1 MSVKTGPRKR
11 GVPIRYAI
19 QGVRVFHR
27 LASPI
32 LSLLGMRGKSIVVRQ
47 GFRLEL
53 DADEAIDFGLLMLRD
68 FEPGLRRAI
77 ERSVRPGDIVLDI
90 GANSGIHTLLL
101 ARQVG
106 SEGRVYAFE
115 PTAFAFAKMQKNLS
129 LNPEFAPQ
137 VQPLEIG
144 LTDVPGHALP
154 DAISSSWNLSAPI
167 AAANPLDMGYAQS
180 TSGARTL
187 TLDEWSAENTL
198 TRLDWI
204 KLDVDGFEVRVL
216 RGALGTLAKW
226 RPKIFLEIAPH
237 HFVRPEETFEHLIE
251 IIRDAGY
258 RLHDLNGVPIETDA
272 RAIREGLREGAL
284 LNALALPSKD

>member
-1 MSVKTGPRKR
+1 MSRKK

-19 QGVRVFHR
+19 QGVRIFHR

-32 LSLLGMRGKSIVVRQ
+32 LSIFGMRGNSVVVRQ
-47 GFRLEL
+47 GLRFEL
-53 DADEAIDFGLLMLRD
+53 DADEAIDFGLLVFRD

-77 ERSVRPGDIVLDI
+77 ERTVRSGEVVLDI
-90 GANSGIHTLLL
+90 GANTGIHTLIL

-106 SEGRVYAFE
+106 PQGCVFAFE
-115 PTAFAFAKMQKNLS
+115 PTRFAFAKLRKNLS
-129 LNPEFAPQ
+129 LNPDLATR
-137 VQPLEIG
+137 VTALEIG

-154 DAISSSWNLSAPI
+154 DAVSSSWNLSAPL
-167 AAANPLDMGYAQS
+167 ASANPLDMGYAQS
-180 TSGARTL
+180 TSGAKTL
-187 TLDEWSAENTL
+187 TLDEWSATSNL

-216 RGALGTLAKW
+216 RGARATLAKW

-237 HFVRPEETFEHLIE
+237 HFVRPEETFEQLIE
-251 IIRDAGY
+251 LIRDAGY
-258 RLHDLNGVPIETDA
+258 RLHDLNGTAFPTDA
-272 RAIREGLREGAL
+272 RSIREGLREGAL